1 MNRLF
6 LSFFLLRTHG
16 HECAIASVPPKIRA
30 VRPGEGVIDCFPQTL
45 PSKLVKVTLL
55 ATVFVVDFVVL
66 VVVVFVVVLVVVV
79 LLLLLELTTQQNRT
93 AKLRPLNAC
102 DARWSR
108 SKSSDQADDV
118 ELLPALVD
126 FD

>member
-45 PSKLVKVTLL
+45 PSKL
-55 ATVFVVDFVVL
+55 VVL

-118 ELLPALVD
+118 ELLPALED